1 MRAIVFLNIVRCT
14 VFVVSALAFASH
26 ASQCI
31 LFNVYQNQ
39 TNIPDWFKGGHW
51 QYLLWYIAL
60 GLSLT
65 SSTAVCIHAGCC
77 RRGQH
82 VRGDRILSTINIIV
96 LSSTILLITFLGGQE
111 PWTNDL
117 VTFSQPAKGFIPY
130 CNLLDQERDA
140 LYPLLYHRC
149 ILVNTTWVC
158 GSLNCVMWIFLLLSV
173 WVARPAKRPSS
184 IAQLPTEPKWGRYI
198 PEPTIPRVSYPAT
211 PHYPSAYSNAT
222 TATHLSEPVPPPIQT
237 NMDSNYH
244 HGNQY
249 YSSGHSDTSDGYYYN
264 AYQQQPMTATT
275 TSSNK
280 YYYEDDGYRDSSA
293 VDNYCYYP
301 HYR

>member
-1 MRAIVFLNIVRCT
+1 MQVVVDEGNMYVAIGFWAPSTLSCYHPPFYSSR
-14 VFVVSALAFASH
+14 FSVVKSH
-26 ASQCI
+26 GQTISSHFHSLPKVSYPTAICSTKNATPCI
-31 LFNVYQNQ
+31 PYY
-39 TNIPDWFKGGHW
+39 TTGM
-51 QYLLWYIAL
+51 
-60 GLSLT
+60 
-65 SSTAVCIHAGCC
+65 
-77 RRGQH
+77 
-82 VRGDRILSTINIIV
+82 LSTFWIIA
-96 LSSTILLITFLGGQE
+96 FLKE
-111 PWTNDL
+111 H
-117 VTFSQPAKGFIPY
+117 
-130 CNLLDQERDA
+130 R
-140 LYPLLYHRC
+140 RC

-211 PHYPSAYSNAT
+211 SHYPSAYSNAT

>member
-1 MRAIVFLNIVRCT
+1 M
-14 VFVVSALAFASH
+14 
-26 ASQCI
+26 
-31 LFNVYQNQ
+31 
-39 TNIPDWFKGGHW
+39 
-51 QYLLWYIAL
+51 
-60 GLSLT
+60 
-65 SSTAVCIHAGCC
+65 CIHAGCC

-140 LYPLLYHRC
+140 LYPLLYHRYVIHFWIIAFLKEHRRC
-149 ILVNTTWVC
+149 VLVNTTWIC

-211 PHYPSAYSNAT
+211 PHYPSVYSNAT
-222 TATHLSEPVPPPIQT
+222 TATHLSEPVPPPPIQT

-244 HGNQY
+244 QHGNQY

-280 YYYEDDGYRDSSA
+280 YYYEDDGYRDASA
-293 VDNYCYYP
+293 VDSYCYYP